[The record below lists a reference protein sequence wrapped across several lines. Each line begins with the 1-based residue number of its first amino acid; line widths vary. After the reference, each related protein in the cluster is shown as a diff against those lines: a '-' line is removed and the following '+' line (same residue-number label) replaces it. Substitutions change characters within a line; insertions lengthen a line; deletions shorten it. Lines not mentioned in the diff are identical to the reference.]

1 MDIQEISVEYFILDD
16 IYYKI
21 IYYYIWVIIVQ
32 NVRMQKMKLLQ
43 KVVDMNQF
51 LIDIL
56 LKVKHNMH

>member
-56 LKVKHNMH
+56 QKVKHNMH